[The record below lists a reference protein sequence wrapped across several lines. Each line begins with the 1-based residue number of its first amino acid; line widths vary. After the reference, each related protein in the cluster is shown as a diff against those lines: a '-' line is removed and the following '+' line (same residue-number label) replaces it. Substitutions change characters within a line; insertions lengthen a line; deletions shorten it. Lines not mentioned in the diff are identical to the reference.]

1 MAPCINLPECRVLN
15 NKIVLFNLGRLSLNM
30 ILLPLTL
37 RYAPIKPLVTK
48 KKMICKSH
56 PELSITSLPYS
67 KDAALSWF
75 TPLSGL
81 PWAMIL
87 RSAAE
92 AHPDNRYDILVAD
105 PLATIE
111 SQHETT
117 YIKFSNG
124 DQRTTTD
131 DPFKVITNLQNEL
144 LPSLSIIDELP
155 FIGGALG
162 YFSYDLGR
170 RVEKIATTATHDI
183 HLPEM
188 AVGLYDWALIVDHK
202 LQKISL
208 IEPKNSHRLAWLTQ
222 QKSQAKSSTILQTHN
237 HKTTFQLTSSWS
249 SNMTKEDYCN
259 KFNTIQSYLLSGD
272 CYQINLA
279 QRFSANYQGD
289 EWQAYCRLEAA
300 NGAPFSSFIRTDNS
314 AILSV
319 SPERFLQ
326 LKHGR
331 IETKPIKGTRPR
343 SKNATEDSANAQAL
357 QQAPKDRAEN
367 VMIVDLLRNDIGRVA
382 IPGSVRVPALFAIES
397 FPAVHHLV
405 STVTGQLSSH
415 YSTTDLL
422 RACFP
427 GGSITGAPKVRA
439 MEIIEELE
447 PNRRSVYCGSIGYIS
462 RCGTMDTNIAIRTL
476 VAYQHRLYAWAG
488 GGIVADSDANSEY
501 QETLD
506 KLSKILPTL

>member
-1 MAPCINLPECRVLN
+1 
-15 NKIVLFNLGRLSLNM
+15 
-30 ILLPLTL
+30 
-37 RYAPIKPLVTK
+37 
-48 KKMICKSH
+48 MICKSH
-56 PELSITSLPYS
+56 PELSIISLPYS

-111 SQHETT
+111 SQSDTT

-124 DQRTTTD
+124 DQRSTTD
-131 DPFKVITNLQNEL
+131 DPFAVINALQHEL
-144 LPSLSIIDELP
+144 LPPLSTELDLP
-155 FIGGALG
+155 FLGGALG

-170 RVEKIATTATHDI
+170 RVEKMATTANHDI

-188 AVGLYDWALIVDHK
+188 AVGIYDWALIVDHK
-202 LQKISL
+202 LQQTWL
-208 IEPKNSHRLAWLTQ
+208 IEPKNSHRLVWLNQ
-222 QKSQAKSSTILQTHN
+222 QREQAITLQSN
-237 HKTTFQLTSSWS
+237 NQNKTFQLTSSWS
-249 SNMTKEDYCN
+249 SNMTREDYCN

-279 QRFSANYQGD
+279 QRFKASYLGD
-289 EWQAYCRLEAA
+289 EWQAYCRLDTA
-300 NGAPFSSFIRTDNS
+300 NGAPFSSFIRTNNS

-326 LKHGR
+326 LKQEN

-343 SKNATEDSANAQAL
+343 SKNIIEDNANAQAL
-357 QQAPKDRAEN
+357 QLAPKDRAEN

-382 IPGSVRVPALFAIES
+382 TPGSVRVPALFAIES

-405 STVTGQLSSH
+405 STVTGKLASH
-415 YSTTDLL
+415 YSATDLL

-427 GGSITGAPKVRA
+427 GGSITGAPKIRA

-447 PNRRSVYCGSIGYIS
+447 PHRRSIYCGSIGYIS

-476 VAYQHRLYAWAG
+476 VTYQHNLYAWAG
-488 GGIVADSDANSEY
+488 GGIVADSDAESEY